1 MLTEKLRQTISALTE
16 ATTSN
21 KVIWYLDFDTDV
33 YNLRVGEYKVQMK
46 VDCTSKLNIYNENG
60 NKVSLIISTGDNIVS
75 CVIFRDEP
83 FYLRSYLH
91 TDETAKKCEIWVADC
106 KLCTLLLKAA
116 DENEK
121 AHRYISKDVDFDL
134 DKLMRNLNKE

>member
-1 MLTEKLRQTISALTE
+1 MIYT
-16 ATTSN
+16 
-21 KVIWYLDFDTDV
+21 
-33 YNLRVGEYKVQMK
+33 
-46 VDCTSKLNIYNENG
+46 LNSID
-60 NKVSLIISTGDNIVS
+60 KIV
-75 CVIFRDEP
+75 CLQIFY
-83 FYLRSYLH
+83 FFNYLRSYLH
-91 TDETAKKCEIWVADC
+91 TDETAKKGEIWEADC